1 MGIGLFNKDM
11 KKLIGSKAF
20 YASVLGIA
28 FPIMIQNGISNFV
41 GLLDNVMIGR
51 IGTEQMS
58 GVSIVNQLMFVYIL
72 CMFGITSGAG
82 ILGAQYYGQKNMKG
96 VRDVLR
102 IKIVF
107 AAIALIGAASL
118 FYFFD
123 SNLISLYLH
132 EGSDSGNLLATLE
145 YGKRYLR
152 TLLWGLP
159 FMAMEMCYSATL
171 RESGETKVPMRAS
184 IMAVFINLVLNYI
197 LIFGKFGA
205 PVLGVEG
212 AAIATNISRII
223 QMSYVVCWTH
233 RHLDSA
239 PYVEGLYRG
248 FRIPWSMFTKV
259 FILALPLMLNETLW
273 AGGTAAVNTCYS
285 YRGLSVVA
293 AINIQSTIYGIFN
306 IMYIAMGDAIA
317 IIVGQ
322 QLGAGKIEEAKDTSA
337 KIIVMSL
344 FFSAVCGLLMMAV
357 SDIFPLV
364 YNTTDEVREIA
375 GVVIRITAAFMPVHA
390 FLHAVYFAIR
400 SGGKTVITFLF
411 DSVYLW
417 IIAFPFAYFLAHYT
431 SLQIKPMFI
440 SCQSIDLIKVTVG
453 FIIYKSGIW
462 AQNITGDK
470 EAVD

>member
-1 MGIGLFNKDM
+1 M
-11 KKLIGSKAF
+11 KKLIGTKDF
-20 YASVLGIA
+20 YASVLAIT
-28 FPIMIQNGISNFV
+28 FPIMIQNGISNLV

-58 GVSIVNQLMFVYIL
+58 GVSIVNQLMFVFIL

-82 ILGAQYYGQKNMKG
+82 ILGAQFYGQKNMQG

-102 IKIVF
+102 IKIV
-107 AAIALIGAASL
+107 IAGIAMLGAVCL
-118 FYFFD
+118 FLFRD
-123 SNLISLYLH
+123 VQLISLYLH
-132 EGSDSGNLLATLE
+132 EGSESGNLLSTLE
-145 YGKRYLR
+145 YGRSYMR
-152 TLLWGLP
+152 TMLWGIP
-159 FMAMEMCYSATL
+159 FMALEMCYSSTL

-184 IMAVFINLVLNYI
+184 VLAVFINLILNYI

-205 PVLGVEG
+205 PELGVVG
-212 AAIATNISRII
+212 AAVATNISRII
-223 QMSYVVCWTH
+223 QMLYVIVWAH
-233 RHLDSA
+233 RHGEET
-239 PYVEGLYRG
+239 PYVKGLYKG
-248 FRIPWSMFTKV
+248 FKIPWSMFTKV
-259 FILALPLMLNETLW
+259 FLLALPLMLNETLW
-273 AGGTAAVNTCYS
+273 ASGNAAVNTCYS

-322 QLGAGKIEEAKDTSA
+322 QLGAGQIDEAKETSA
-337 KIIVMSL
+337 KIIVMSV
-344 FFSAVCGLLMMAV
+344 FFSAVCGLLMVAISNV
-357 SDIFPLV
+357 FPQV
-364 YNTTDEVREIA
+364 YNTSDEVRRIA
-375 GVVIRITAAFMPVHA
+375 GTVIRITACFMPVHA

-417 IIAFPFAYFLAHYT
+417 VIAFPFAYFLAHYT

-462 AQNITGDK
+462 AQNITGDDKK
-470 EAVD
+470 ETID

>member
-1 MGIGLFNKDM
+1 M
-11 KKLIGSKAF
+11 KKLIGTKEF
-20 YASVLGIA
+20 YISVLAIA

-58 GVSIVNQLMFVYIL
+58 GVSIVNQLMFVFIL

-82 ILGAQYYGQKNMKG
+82 ILGAQYYGQKNMTG

-102 IKIVF
+102 IKMTI
-107 AAIALIGAASL
+107 AGIALIGAVCL
-118 FYFFD
+118 FYMCD
-123 SNLISLYLH
+123 DELISLYLH
-132 EGSDSGNLLATLE
+132 EGSDAGNLAATLQ
-145 YGKRYLR
+145 YGKDYLK
-152 TLLWGLP
+152 TLLWGVP
-159 FMAMEMCYSATL
+159 FMTIEMCYSSTL

-197 LIFGKFGA
+197 LIFGKLGA
-205 PVLGVEG
+205 PELGVVG

-223 QMSYVVCWTH
+223 QMSYVVAWSH
-233 RHLDSA
+233 AHNEEA
-239 PYVEGLYRG
+239 PYINGLYKS
-248 FRIPWSMFTKV
+248 FHIPWNMFTKV

-285 YRGLSVVA
+285 FRGLSVVA
-293 AINIQSTIYGIFN
+293 AINIQSTIYGLFN

-322 QLGAGKIEEAKDTSA
+322 QLGAGQIDEAKDTSG
-337 KIIVMSL
+337 KIIVMSI
-344 FFSAVCGLLMMAV
+344 FFSAVCGLLMIGI

-364 YNTTDEVREIA
+364 YNTTDEVRKIA
-375 GVVIRITAAFMPVHA
+375 GVVIRITACFMPVHA

-431 SLQIKPMFI
+431 SLSIKPMFI

-453 FIIYKSGIW
+453 FIIYRSGVW

-470 EAVD
+470 GEAID